1 MISLIKAN
9 GRVWIKYPLKIILM
23 EVAYPERDL
32 EEEDEEIFSMVEHQ
46 KMLYRRKKRL
56 NKQKED
62 EPSSKT

>member
-1 MISLIKAN
+1 
-9 GRVWIKYPLKIILM
+9 M
-23 EVAYPERDL
+23 EVTYPERDL

-62 EPSSKT
+62 EPSSKR